1 MSARTF
7 FVSLTPKLLSNRKL
21 ASALFV
27 VAFYVVLHQVFSDV
41 FTSAQWQ
48 GSIPLHFVVTVV
60 AILFAPVLYRAHLA
74 VQADA
79 DKRFL
84 ESFTTTYKL
93 EGDKTIAC
101 IEHCSQPIKQ
111 D

>member
-7 FVSLTPKLLSNRKL
+7 LLSLKSKFMSNRKL

-27 VAFYVVLHQVFSDV
+27 VAFFVVLYQVFSDV
-41 FTSAQWQ
+41 FTDAQWQ
-48 GSIPLHFVVTVV
+48 WNIPLVTVV

-84 ESFTTTYKL
+84 DSFTTTYKL
-93 EGDKTIAC
+93 EGDKAIAC
-101 IEHCSQPIKQ
+101 DEHCSQPIKQ